1 MRHRR
6 HYENKDHDHSFDLS
20 ITTKTWSEKCGFRW
34 PCLISFVVLYL
45 ESSSLLLSGLII
57 MNYFIKGSVL
67 KLGIY
72 DFYKITCSA

>member
-6 HYENKDHDHSFDLS
+6 HYENKDHDHSLDPS

-45 ESSSLLLSGLII
+45 KSSSLLLSGLII
-57 MNYFIKGSVL
+57 MNYFIEGSVL

-72 DFYKITCSA
+72 DFYKVTCSA